1 MAAILV
7 VDDEYS
13 ARTTLALLLRHR
25 GHVVREADGV
35 TAAIHELR
43 AGVFDVIVGNPP
55 YVKVGDRPALQ
66 PEVRDHEPSVALF
79 GGASGVDVMTDL
91 VSQAPQRLRPGGCLV
106 FEFGFGQEIA
116 AEDLIDKT
124 PGLSLVG
131 LRRDLQGLARTAV
144 ATRS

>member
-1 MAAILV
+1 VLAD
-7 VDDEYS
+7 VD
-13 ARTTLALLLRHR
+13 
-25 GHVVREADGV
+25 
-35 TAAIHELR
+35 
-43 AGVFDVIVGNPP
+43 GVFDVIVGNPP